1 MRPPLRFTRVW
12 QGLHI
17 ANQSG
22 VEFVP
27 NLISAVGDMH
37 NAMSLSALIAPS
49 STVPGSRNIVTNIWD
64 WDVVASW
71 DDGATWASWNATE
84 KSPGACGEGGGG
96 SAMGKSGKMV
106 MWHHRTV
113 KVAVLV
119 GAVAGRLLG
128 LISLHLKAWG
138 CPPHS
143 GEAAQRLRWH
153 REAVAF

>member
-27 NLISAVGDMH
+27 NLISAVGDMR

-96 SAMGKSGKMV
+96 SAMGKSSKMV
-106 MWHHRTV
+106 MWHHGTV
-113 KVAVLV
+113 KAAVL
-119 GAVAGRLLG
+119 AG
-128 LISLHLKAWG
+128 
-138 CPPHS
+138 P
-143 GEAAQRLRWH
+143 
-153 REAVAF
+153 